1 MAKGEDKAA
10 VKAAKKREKLAKRE
24 RNKQQR
30 SQMWQAFKMQRKQDK
45 ALIPLMLAAILG
57 VGLVFFLIGL
67 LFHGQ
72 WLSLIHI

>member
-30 SQMWQAFKMQRKQDK
+30 SQM
-45 ALIPLMLAAILG
+45 
-57 VGLVFFLIGL
+57 
-67 LFHGQ
+67 
-72 WLSLIHI
+72 